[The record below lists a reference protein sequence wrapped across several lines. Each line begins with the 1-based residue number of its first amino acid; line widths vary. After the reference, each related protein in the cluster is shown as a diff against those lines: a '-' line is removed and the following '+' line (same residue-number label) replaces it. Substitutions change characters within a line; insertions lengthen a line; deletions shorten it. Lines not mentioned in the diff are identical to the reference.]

1 MINLIEILLLPPI
14 QRALIVFLI
23 AGISFPMVGV
33 FIVVLNLVPLRFAL
47 MHGVLLGGVIG
58 ILLNMNN
65 ILFPL
70 LFNLIIIILLGPFSE
85 KFKIGLSNISAFFMI
100 TSIAFAYIIID
111 KANIPAMEAFSIFWG
126 NIYALTNMDVLYVVI
141 LTIIVILFIIIN
153 FKKITAILFDMD
165 IAYTSGINN
174 RALYYSVLI
183 LTGIVVAL
191 SIKIIGALLADCLL
205 LLPAMAS
212 LYFSRSIKGLFIN
225 SALIGITSAL
235 FGFIISLIFKLQ
247 PSPSVTIV
255 SIFLILIIYVF
266 KNFIIKKEE
275 KVIQ

>member
-266 KNFIIKKEE
+266 KNFIIKKDE